1 MSIVKNAVDSYVR
14 GNPKIFEYDRT
25 MTVGASEIGQCERKV
40 WFEKAEQTS
49 LGATFARNPDH
60 VDSWG
65 ARERGNLVE
74 NHLLVPAIIAR
85 FGKAAL
91 LLGKKQQTFADGCIS
106 ATPDCLIV
114 PDGYEALRNEFMG
127 TAAFLI
133 EFKSIDPRVKLEE
146 PKPEHVY
153 QVQVQMGIMHA
164 KSKWRP
170 AFAILAYVNA
180 SFMDEITEFKIDYD
194 PDIYMHAQTRAMR
207 IMTAGSHHELQP
219 EGWIAGGK
227 ECEYCPFTD
236 ACGRAR
242 KEVPSEVKSVAD
254 VQFIAEISDMA
265 REYKILENMI
275 GGYEEER
282 RRIQNDI
289 KERLREKGQ
298 SKIVGDGISVS
309 WSAVKG
315 RETFDMA
322 QIREVLA
329 NYGSDIDN
337 FRREGTPGD
346 RLTVT
351 VKPATMAD
359 KARVA

>member
-1 MSIVKNAVDSYVR
+1 M
-14 GNPKIFEYDRT
+14 GPHDRT
-25 MTVGASEIGQCERKV
+25 TTIGGSEIGHCERQT
-40 WFEKAEQTS
+40 WFFKAEQTE
-49 LGATFARNPDH
+49 LGSTFARNDDY

-65 ARERGNLVE
+65 ARLRGDIVE
-74 NHLLVPAIIAR
+74 NHLFVPAIVAQY
-85 FGKAAL
+85 GKQANF
-91 LLGKKQQTFADGCIS
+91 LGKKQITFVDGCIS
-106 ATPDCLIV
+106 ATPDCLINQSKR
-114 PDGYEALRNEFMG
+114 DQ
-127 TAAFLI
+127 FLI
-133 EFKSIDPRVKLEE
+133 ECKSIDPRVKLEE

-153 QVQVQMGIMHA
+153 QVQVQMGILHA
-164 KSKWRP
+164 KSKYRP
-170 AFAILAYVNA
+170 MYAILVYVNA
-180 SFMDEITEFKIDYD
+180 SFMDEITEFRIDYD
-194 PDIYMHAQTRAMR
+194 PDIYMRAQIRAMK
-207 IMTAGSHHELQP
+207 IMTASSHHELQP

-282 RRIQNDI
+282 RRIQNAI

-322 QIREVLA
+322 RIKEVLA
-329 NYGSDIDN
+329 EQGLEIDDYKH
-337 FRREGTPGD
+337 EGTPGD

-359 KARVA
+359 KAKVA